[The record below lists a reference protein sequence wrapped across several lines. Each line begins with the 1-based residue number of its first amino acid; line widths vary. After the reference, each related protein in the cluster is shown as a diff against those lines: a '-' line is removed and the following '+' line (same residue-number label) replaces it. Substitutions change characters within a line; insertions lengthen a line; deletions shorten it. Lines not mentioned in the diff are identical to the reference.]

1 MLYLSQA
8 IGRPVLDAVGE
19 PLGKVDDLIVAVGD
33 RYPPVTGLVV
43 ATDRRRIFMPWSQV
57 ARFDA
62 SGARLS
68 TDKIDITKFQGRE
81 DEIQLRADLLDK
93 QIVDIDGRKVV
104 RVNDLRLDDVDGR
117 LHLVA
122 VDVGAAGLLRR
133 LGIEGGYGILA
144 RNLHL
149 PTPERYIDWEDVDPV
164 ETSIASIKLRVPH
177 AGLTELH
184 PADLATIID
193 QLAPRDRAGVLAA
206 LDDEAAADAIEEME
220 PDTQVEVLEGLA
232 PERAADILEEMS
244 PDDAADLVADLSD
257 ETRTELLALMERDE
271 AEELGGLLA
280 FPEDTA
286 GGMMTTEFVAVPA
299 ELTASRTIDRLR
311 ELEPDAETIYYVYVV
326 DAARRLVGVLSL
338 RDLIVARPDA
348 PIGEVMIAEPVAVPV
363 TADRDDV
370 ASVVARYNLLAVPV
384 VDAEGRPE
392 SVTITADGPANA
404 TVASV
409 NFLGPVS
416 RVYVD
421 VDDAELLM
429 AAVPS
434 PLAVRLN
441 PGDRVAVGM
450 DATPLLVVATTA
462 GIASVPRDE
471 ASRHHPRG
479 GDLFWAD
486 EVHSCPVFPTGA
498 DTTRAVAVSRF
509 NAT

>member
-8 IGRPVLDAVGE
+8 IGRPVLDASGE

-43 ATDRRRIFMPWSQV
+43 ATDRRRIFLPWSHV

-68 TDKIDITKFQGRE
+68 TATIDITRFQQRP
-81 DEIQLRADLLDK
+81 DEIQLRSDLLDK

-133 LGIEGGYGILA
+133 LGIEGAYRILA
-144 RNLHL
+144 RNLRL

-164 ETSIASIKLRVPH
+164 ETSIASIRLRVPH

-206 LDDEAAADAIEEME
+206 LDDEAVADAIEEME

-257 ETRTELLALMERDE
+257 ETREELLALMERDE

-280 FPEDTA
+280 YPEDTA

-299 ELTASRTIDRLR
+299 DLTASRTIDRLR

-326 DAARRLVGVLSL
+326 DADGRLVGVLSL
-338 RDLIVARPDA
+338 RDLIVAPPTT
-348 PIGEVMIAEPVAVPV
+348 PIGEVMIVEPVAVDV

-384 VDAEGRPE
+384 VDDAGRLVGI
-392 SVTITADGPANA
+392 VT
-404 TVASV
+404 
-409 NFLGPVS
+409 
-416 RVYVD
+416 
-421 VDDAELLM
+421 VDDAIDTIL
-429 AAVPS
+429 P
-434 PLAVRLN
+434 
-441 PGDRVAVGM
+441 
-450 DATPLLVVATTA
+450 
-462 GIASVPRDE
+462 ASWRRRVPR
-471 ASRHHPRG
+471 A
-479 GDLFWAD
+479 
-486 EVHSCPVFPTGA
+486 GA
-498 DTTRAVAVSRF
+498 RS
-509 NAT
+509 

>member
-8 IGRPVLDAVGE
+8 IGRPVLDAHGE
-19 PLGKVDDLIVAVGD
+19 PIGKVDDLIVAIGD

-43 ATDRRRIFMPWSQV
+43 ATSRRRIFLPWSHV

-68 TDKIDITKFQGRE
+68 TGIIDITPFQQRPN
-81 DEIQLRADLLDK
+81 EIQLRQDLLDK

-104 RVNDLRLDDVDGR
+104 RVNDLRLDDVEGR

-133 LGIEGGYGILA
+133 LGLERGYRVLA
-144 RNLHL
+144 RNLRF

-164 ETSIASIKLRVPH
+164 ETSIASIRLRVPH
-177 AGLTELH
+177 GGLTELH

-206 LDDEAAADAIEEME
+206 LDDEAVADAIEEME
-220 PDTQVEVLEGLA
+220 PDTQVEVLEGLS

-257 ETRTELLALMERDE
+257 ETRHELMALMERAE
-271 AEELGGLLA
+271 AEELGELLA

-299 ELTASRTIDRLR
+299 DLSASATIDRLR

-326 DAARRLVGVLSL
+326 DPAERLVGVLSL
-338 RDLIVARPDA
+338 RDLIVAPPST
-348 PIGEVMIAEPVAVPV
+348 PIGEVMIDEPVAVEV

-384 VDAEGRPE
+384 VDGGRLVGI
-392 SVTITADGPANA
+392 VT
-404 TVASV
+404 
-409 NFLGPVS
+409 
-416 RVYVD
+416 
-421 VDDAELLM
+421 VDDAIDTILP
-429 AAVPS
+429 ASWRRRVPK
-434 PLAVRLN
+434 
-441 PGDRVAVGM
+441 
-450 DATPLLVVATTA
+450 A
-462 GIASVPRDE
+462 G
-471 ASRHHPRG
+471 
-479 GDLFWAD
+479 
-486 EVHSCPVFPTGA
+486 
-498 DTTRAVAVSRF
+498 TRS
-509 NAT
+509 